1 MYHCFCRILLLIY
14 RLPIKEYNLKT
25 IQILDFYLL
34 FPGLLKKIKLPR
46 ELSIYRPYINRLRD
60 SYCIMNDIKSAILHL
75 EHQINDVIRH
85 MAAYELISV
94 ERIKENRILLINKKN
109 YEQLINKLDKYDNDL
124 LDFLVKVLVKIPLE
138 GKNGLKSRTGLFE
151 YRYDYE

>member
-1 MYHCFCRILLLIY
+1 
-14 RLPIKEYNLKT
+14 
-25 IQILDFYLL
+25 
-34 FPGLLKKIKLPR
+34 
-46 ELSIYRPYINRLRD
+46 
-60 SYCIMNDIKSAILHL
+60 MNDIKSAILHL